1 MRFKCKLFLGFIGN
15 LLAIVGFSQDINFSQ
30 FYELPLLRNPSLAG
44 IYKGDLRVSSVYRN
58 QWQSV
63 TVPYQTSALSVE
75 IKSGISSSSDD
86 FISFGV
92 QMTNDVSGDSKFGK
106 TQLLPMFTYHKLIY
120 GPTNTYLSAGFLGGP
135 VQQKFDPYALRFDD
149 QFVAGAYSPFNA
161 TRQSFTSTN
170 LTYWDAALG
179 LNLSGEIGFS
189 KGYIG
194 AAFYHF
200 TKPRVAFI
208 NSNDIRLNRKF
219 VINAGLIAPVSDEDD
234 MIYYGDL
241 FFQGGN
247 RQFQG
252 GAMFMHHFANYGEN
266 DDEESG
272 IGFGGFY
279 RWNDAFIPVLK
290 VNWRKF
296 SLGVTYD
303 VNVSAL
309 KSASSFRGGVEM
321 SLTYKTYLNILN
333 SSLQK
338 VRCIVPF

>member
-1 MRFKCKLFLGFIGN
+1 
-15 LLAIVGFSQDINFSQ
+15 
-30 FYELPLLRNPSLAG
+30 
-44 IYKGDLRVSSVYRN
+44 
-58 QWQSV
+58 
-63 TVPYQTSALSVE
+63 
-75 IKSGISSSSDD
+75 
-86 FISFGV
+86 
-92 QMTNDVSGDSKFGK
+92 
-106 TQLLPMFTYHKLIY
+106 
-120 GPTNTYLSAGFLGGP
+120 
-135 VQQKFDPYALRFDD
+135 
-149 QFVAGAYSPFNA
+149 
-161 TRQSFTSTN
+161 
-170 LTYWDAALG
+170 
-179 LNLSGEIGFS
+179 
-189 KGYIG
+189 
-194 AAFYHF
+194 
-200 TKPRVAFI
+200 
-208 NSNDIRLNRKF
+208 
-219 VINAGLIAPVSDEDD
+219 